1 LKFNPQIL
9 KQLREKKELNRTN
22 LVLELYK
29 KYNYR
34 ITDQTISNWE
44 NGIHVPDVNTLA
56 KLASFFEVSIE
67 YFFDNK
73 QDKTVMS

>member
-44 NGIHVPDVNTLA
+44 NGIHVPDINTLSI
-56 KLASFFEVSIE
+56 LASFFNVSIE
-67 YFFDNK
+67 FFLNK
-73 QDKTVMS
+73 G